1 MDDHKLQEQGEVMAG
16 NKRPNRKKTPKG
28 IGTPQRMVERMETGL
43 AERHKRNVDRR
54 DRNLRLTK
62 LPLGHPTNQHVL
74 DWTFGPLHK
83 MFDEHER
90 TGTHLFGDD
99 GVAVMW
105 VERDQCYT
113 PIVEA
118 CVQLHNQFEFTAGEL
133 EWGDVPAGLLA
144 YGMKLAAGQILTDA
158 DLANA
163 RAAVQWMRDRLAG
176 ITCYDWYASMTRMEQ
191 KETA

>member
-1 MDDHKLQEQGEVMAG
+1 MAG
-16 NKRPNRKKTPKG
+16 NKKPNRKKTPKG

-54 DRNLRLTK
+54 NRNLRLTK

-74 DWTFGPLHK
+74 DWTFGPLYK

-90 TGTHLFGDD
+90 TGTHMFTDD
-99 GVAVMW
+99 GQAVMR

-118 CVQLHNQFEFTAGEL
+118 CIELHRQFEYTAEERG
-133 EWGDVPAGLLA
+133 WGDVPPGLLA
-144 YGMKLAAGQILTDA
+144 YGAKLARGARLDMQ
-158 DLANA
+158 DLADA
-163 RAAVQWMRDRLAG
+163 RATVQWMRDRLSE
-176 ITCYDWYASMTRMEQ
+176 ITCWDWYNSMERMEAQ
-191 KETA
+191 ERTQQEQAA